1 MFLGMLPI
9 VLSSNNTNIKFKQFL
24 CCLMVIVALPLFIFK
39 LVMIIKFNRD
49 PKKFNNE
56 QKSEMWKF
64 LGVFSDQ
71 PWITLV
77 IDIF

>member
-49 PKKFNNE
+49 PSKFNN
-56 QKSEMWKF
+56 
-64 LGVFSDQ
+64 
-71 PWITLV
+71 
-77 IDIF
+77 